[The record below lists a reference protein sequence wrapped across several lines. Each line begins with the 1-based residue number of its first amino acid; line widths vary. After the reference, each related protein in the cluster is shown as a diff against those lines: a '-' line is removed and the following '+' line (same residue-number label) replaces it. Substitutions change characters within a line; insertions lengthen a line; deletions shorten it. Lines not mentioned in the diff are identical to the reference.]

1 MAGKL
6 GIFIIHGMGNPE
18 ESYAQPLID
27 RITSRLGESA
37 KDVRLISCYWAPVLQ
52 EQQGETWKRLQKND
66 NLKWKW
72 LREWVVS
79 ALGDPVSYLS
89 GYMKEKRP
97 VYKKIHEI
105 IKADLSTL
113 ASQLEE
119 PSSAPIV
126 VLAHSLGSVIISN
139 YLWDEQHG
147 HGTGTTPAE
156 CGETMVSFI
165 TYGSNIPLFLPPSP
179 PIECIQFPSPAVD
192 PKFKSIASWKNIF
205 SKADVLAYPLADIWD
220 DNHGTKIEDIAVYAG
235 GLLKFWN
242 PMSHTEY
249 HESNEFLAI
258 VTNEINRILA
268 VA

>member
-27 RITSRLGESA
+27 RITSRLGGLA
-37 KDVRLISCYWAPVLQ
+37 GDVRFASCYWAPILQ
-52 EQQGETWKRLQKND
+52 DQQNETWKRLQIND
-66 NLKWKW
+66 NMKWKG

-79 ALGDPVSYLS
+79 ALGDPASYLS

-105 IKADLSTL
+105 IRANLSTL

-119 PSSAPIV
+119 SSSAPIV

-147 HGTGTTPAE
+147 RGVGTSPAE
-156 CGETMVSFI
+156 CGETIVSFI

-179 PIECIQFPSPAVD
+179 PIECIQFPSPALH
-192 PKFKSIASWKNIF
+192 PKYRNIAQWKNIF
-205 SKADVLAYPLADIWD
+205 SRADVLGYPLADIWD
-220 DNHGTKIEDIAVYAG
+220 DLHGTKIDDIAVYAG

-249 HESNEFLAI
+249 HGSNEFLSI
-258 VTNEINRILA
+258 VTNEIKKILA